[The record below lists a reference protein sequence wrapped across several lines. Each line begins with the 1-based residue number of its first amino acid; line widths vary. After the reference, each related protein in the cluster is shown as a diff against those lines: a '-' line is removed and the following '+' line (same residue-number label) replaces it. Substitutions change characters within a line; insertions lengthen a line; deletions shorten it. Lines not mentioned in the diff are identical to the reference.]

1 MSDLANLAPYIP
13 HLIAM
18 SLLLAAS
25 AFFSCS
31 EAALFYLG
39 RDDRERMKRGALGER
54 TAARLLANPERLLT
68 AILFWNLLINMAY
81 FALASLVAIGL
92 SNRGASSEASALT
105 VIALFAVII
114 FSEMLPKNIG
124 VVWPARLA
132 TLVSVPLNAA
142 AKVLDP
148 VAWVFGA
155 VSRGSARVLFPR
167 FEPEPYLE
175 LGDLERAIS
184 LSGEDRQL
192 IEQEQNVLS
201 RIVALSNTR
210 IEEIMRPRLLYE
222 ALPPPVSR
230 SQLTPQTTASGYLLI
245 TEPDSEEIAAVIDV
259 NRVSLL
265 AGEQIGQLSSP
276 VLPVPWCASV
286 ADTLA
291 RLDAAKRDVAAVV
304 NELGE
309 TIGIV
314 TRNDILGSV
323 LHAEAARDRGAD
335 RVGRIR
341 AIGDGQWEVTGMTTL
356 RRLAKQLGCDLP
368 AVKGITVA
376 GMLQEQLH
384 RLPEEG
390 DEVEWAEHFWRVLTA
405 DHPTLLTASVRK
417 VLTPDSPPT
426 D

>member
-1 MSDLANLAPYIP
+1 MASLAPYIP

-18 SLLLAAS
+18 ALLLAAS

-39 RDDRERMKRGALGER
+39 REERDRMQDGALGER

-68 AILFWNLLINMAY
+68 AILFWNLLVNMAY
-81 FALASLVAIGL
+81 FALASLVAIGI
-92 SNRGASSEASALT
+92 NNQGAASEASVLT
-105 VIALFAVII
+105 VVALFAVII
-114 FSEMLPKNIG
+114 FSEMLPKNFG
-124 VVWPARLA
+124 VVWPVRFA
-132 TLVSVPLNAA
+132 TLLSVPLSAA

-148 VAWVFGA
+148 IAWVFGA
-155 VSRGSARVLFPR
+155 VSRGSSRVLFPH
-167 FEPEPYLE
+167 FEAEPYLE

-184 LSGEDRQL
+184 LSGGDQQL

-201 RIVALSNTR
+201 RIVALAETR

-222 ALPPPVSR
+222 ALPPPVTQ
-230 SQLTPQTTASGYLLI
+230 SQLSPQTTASGYVLV

-259 NRVSLL
+259 NRAALFP
-265 AGEQIGQLSSP
+265 GESIGQLASP
-276 VLPVPWCASV
+276 VLAAPWCASV
-286 ADTLA
+286 AETLS
-291 RLDAAKRDVAAVV
+291 RLDSAKRDVVAVV

-323 LHAEAARDRGAD
+323 LHAEAARDRGAE

-356 RRLAKQLGCDLP
+356 RRLAKKLGCELP

-376 GMLQEQLH
+376 GMLQEQLNH
-384 RLPEEG
+384 LPQEG
-390 DEVEWAEHFWRVLTA
+390 DEVEWAGHHWRVLSA
-405 DHPTLLTASVRK
+405 DHPSLLTASVRR
-417 VLTPDSPPT
+417 VLTPDPPQ
-426 D
+426 DS